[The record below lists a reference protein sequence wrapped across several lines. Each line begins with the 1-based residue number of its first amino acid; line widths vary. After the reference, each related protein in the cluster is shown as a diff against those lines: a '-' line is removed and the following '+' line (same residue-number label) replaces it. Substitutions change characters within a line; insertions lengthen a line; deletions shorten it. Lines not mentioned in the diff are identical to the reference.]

1 MAGVVLSAHE
11 REEIRVGIEAA
22 ESLTD
27 IARRLDRAP
36 STICREVASN
46 GGRHRYCAAKADARA
61 ISRRV
66 RPKKTKFQSNRAL
79 CDHVE
84 ARLVAKDS
92 PMTIAIELARAG
104 GVSGDTVS
112 AETVYLGV
120 YSHGTRGLAA
130 GLGKHLHRQHRRRK
144 PRCRAGV
151 TPKKGSVLGNF
162 NLIGLRPE
170 AAGGRTEVGHFEGDL
185 IIGARGKSAIVTL
198 VDRASRLNL
207 IGDLP
212 EGHDATSVLACCVEL
227 LERVPTTLRRT
238 LTWDQGTEMARHDD
252 LAAAVGIDVFFA
264 EPHSPWM
271 RPSNEHFNGQL
282 RRYVGK
288 GTDLGTYSQQDL
300 DVISHRIN
308 TMPRR
313 IHQWAS
319 AQDRYDAAVVALTA

>member
-1 MAGVVLSAHE
+1 MAGAVLSAHE
-11 REEIRVGIEAA
+11 REEIRVGIEAK
-22 ESLTD
+22 ESLTN

-36 STICREVASN
+36 STICREVDRN
-46 GGRHRYCAAKADARA
+46 GGRFRYCATKADARA
-61 ISRRV
+61 VSKRV
-66 RPKKTKFQSNRAL
+66 RPRKTKFQSNRAL

-104 GVSGDTVS
+104 GIDGETVS
-112 AETVYLGV
+112 AESVYLGV
-120 YSHGTRGLAA
+120 YAHGTRGLAA
-130 GLGKHLHRQHRRRK
+130 GLGRHLHRQHRRRK

-151 TPKKGSVLGNF
+151 TPKKASPLGIF
-162 NLIGLRPE
+162 NLIGLRP
-170 AAGGRTEVGHFEGDL
+170 AIAGGRTEVGHFEGDL
-185 IIGARGKSAIVTL
+185 IIGARGKSAIVTI

-212 EGHDATSVLACCVEL
+212 EGHEATSVLACCIEL
-227 LERVPTTLRRT
+227 LERVPATLRRT

-252 LAAAVGIDVFFA
+252 LAGAVGIEVFFA

-288 GTDLGTYSQQDL
+288 GTDLSVYSQRDL
-300 DVISHRIN
+300 DVISQRLN

-313 IHQWAS
+313 IHQWES